1 MEQINTIEN
10 SVTNLHIPSTEG
22 TKITIMKQLLID
34 LPDITKVDFVRS
46 ITSSVTTKWGVQ
58 WDEELI
64 ARDIIQN
71 FRDANLDNINEVE
84 IKINKDLV
92 CVKAVN
98 EFDLRELFFV
108 GSNKKDD
115 PNTIGQ
121 YGEGFKAAIVSM
133 IKMGID
139 CPISISGDMACIISV
154 GDQVDSDLDLRPLV
168 YNFFKI
174 NKLKGSYFYINTY
187 NDKLKN
193 AFKFGLKNFWYA
205 ENPLVGEEL
214 HNYNDISFYK
224 SNTKDGY
231 IFYSGIKRTEIK
243 GIPLIININ
252 KKYAAIE
259 KKISSDRDRNSFDDR
274 LTQSLYKIIF
284 SSGFYYAT
292 GFTNNA
298 INYIFKVTK
307 KLWSKGSGHPLLKAI
322 ADNMYNL
329 NRDDDDK
336 NNIKILFDDK
346 YYCESSWK
354 YAGHSARWWESQ
366 PEIAL
371 MDRDFKTKNKIQL
384 PSYFSRFGVKSS
396 MYIITERREEIEKE
410 AKSKATK
417 KLTKNESEA
426 LSFCLNC
433 VKEMAP
439 DFRLLFSDISDGSFE
454 TSDGRMYNI
463 TYNTVNSKVLL
474 GELRD
479 SNSTY
484 GDKIIYLNKTLFSSS
499 FGVIFSTLLHEMCHV
514 FGRDGDRQFTD
525 ALTRVMEKIINNS
538 NIITKFSHEWESFK
552 S

>member
-1 MEQINTIEN
+1 MEQVNATKNGVISTY
-10 SVTNLHIPSTEG
+10 IPSTEN

-34 LPDITKVDFVRS
+34 LPDVTNADFVKS
-46 ITSSVTTKWGVQ
+46 ITSSVTTKWGVE
-58 WDEELI
+58 WNEELI

-71 FRDANLDNINEVE
+71 FRDANLDNINDVE

-92 CVKAVN
+92 CVKATN

-174 NKLKGSYFYINTY
+174 NKLKGSYFYISTY
-187 NDKLKN
+187 NDKLKS

-205 ENPLVGEEL
+205 ENPLVGDEL
-214 HNYNDISFYK
+214 HNYNDFSFYK
-224 SNTKDGY
+224 SNTKEGY
-231 IFYSGIKRTEIK
+231 IFYSGIKRAEIK

-252 KKYAAIE
+252 KKYAIIE

-274 LTQSLYKIIF
+274 LTQNLYKIIF
-284 SSGFYYAT
+284 RSGFHYAT
-292 GFTNNA
+292 GFTNPA
-298 INYIFKVTK
+298 LDYIFNATE

-322 ADNMYNL
+322 AENMYNL
-329 NRDDDDK
+329 NRDDDDQ
-336 NNIKILFDDK
+336 NNIQTIFGDD
-346 YYCESSWK
+346 YFSESSYM
-354 YAGHSARWWESQ
+354 YACHTARWWESQ

-371 MDRDFKTKNKIQL
+371 MDRGLKAKNKIQL
-384 PSYFSRFGVKSS
+384 PSYFARFGVKSS
-396 MYIITERREEIEKE
+396 IQIIVERREAIEEE
-410 AKSKATK
+410 AKNKATK
-417 KLTKNESEA
+417 KLTKKESKA
-426 LSFCLNC
+426 LSFCLAC

-454 TSDGRMYNI
+454 TSDGRMYNV
-463 TYNTVNSKVLL
+463 TYNTVTSQTLL

-484 GDKIIYLNKTLFSSS
+484 GDKIIYLNKNLFSSS
-499 FGVIFSTLLHEMCHV
+499 FGIIFSTLLHEMCHV

-538 NIITKFSHEWESFK
+538 NIIVKFSQEWESFK